1 MSLLATEAV
10 VIGST
15 NLVEADRIV
24 AVYSPRYGQI
34 RGVAHGV
41 KRIKNP
47 FGSALEPLTHI
58 HLIVKVRPNRELQI
72 IRQADIIN
80 SFQAL
85 RGDIIRLTAGLYGA
99 ELVQRLTP
107 VGGEG
112 QPEVFDL
119 LVRYLGLLTE
129 KRDMITLLRILELR
143 LLALLG
149 YGPQLERCQV
159 CGAVLHG
166 HGWGFSP
173 EQGGLVCPR
182 CRHGVRDAHPMSP
195 GGIMFLRQAVSMD
208 LERIGR
214 LRVLPS
220 AREELEHTLNGM
232 LMTHGGAS
240 LKSYPVLKR
249 LLPGG

>member
-1 MSLLATEAV
+1 LLTTEAV

-24 AVYSPRYGQI
+24 SVYSPQYGQI

-58 HLIVKVRPNRELQI
+58 HLIFKARPNRELQI

-80 SFQAL
+80 GFQAL

-112 QPEVFDL
+112 QPPVFDL
-119 LVRYLGLLTE
+119 LLGYLELLTR
-129 KRDMITLLRILELR
+129 KTDLVTLMRILELR
-143 LLALLG
+143 LLTLLG
-149 YGPQLERCQV
+149 YGPQLEHCQV
-159 CGAVLHG
+159 CAATLQG

-173 EQGGLVCPR
+173 VQGGLVCPR
-182 CRHGVRDAHPMSP
+182 CRHGVRDTHPVSP
-195 GGIMFLRQAVSMD
+195 GGVMFLRQAMTMD

-214 LRVLPS
+214 LRLLPS
-220 AREELEHTLNGM
+220 AREELECALQGM
-232 LMTHGGAS
+232 LMTHGGTPI
-240 LKSYPVLKR
+240 KSYPVLKR
-249 LLPGG
+249 LLHEG